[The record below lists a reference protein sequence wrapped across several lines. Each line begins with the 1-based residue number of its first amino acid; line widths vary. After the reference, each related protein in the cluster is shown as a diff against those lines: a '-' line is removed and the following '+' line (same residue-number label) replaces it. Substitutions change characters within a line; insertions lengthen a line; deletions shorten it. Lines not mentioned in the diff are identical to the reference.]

1 VPIPQ
6 SFVDDLLTRVDV
18 VEVVGRHVQLK
29 KGGANLLGLCPFHG
43 EKSPSFTVSPTK
55 QFFHC
60 FGCGK
65 HGNAI
70 GFLMEHAG
78 MGFVDAVKELAGS
91 VGMTVPED
99 ERSPA
104 QRAAEEAQRERRAS
118 LSDVLQQ
125 AGHAWRREL
134 KATPRAVQY
143 LKNRGLSG
151 EIARDYGLGYAP
163 ATGRFLSTVFPD
175 YGSALLSESGLVR
188 ERADERTGELRR
200 YDAFRDRITFP
211 IRNVRGE
218 CIGFGARILDQ
229 GEPKY
234 LNSPETPVFSKGR
247 ELYGLF
253 EARGAIHQAGFALVC
268 EGYMD
273 VVALAQLGFGN
284 AVATLGTACTPEHV
298 QKLLR
303 FTDAIAFS
311 FDGDAAGRRAARRA
325 LDAALPHATDTRS
338 IKFVFLPPEHDPDS
352 FIRTHGRDAFA
363 RCVSDATPLSRFV
376 IESARQGCDLSTIEG
391 RSKAATQARPLWTPL
406 PEGAIKRQLLTE
418 LAQSVQLEPREL
430 LEIWQQANRRDG
442 PPSGAAERPRAGSS
456 ATPHHPTRNKQ
467 AAQPPSPWP
476 AARTRRAP
484 PGRGQRALQILLADA
499 AQWERLSADEHQL
512 LTALPDPV
520 GPLLGWLD
528 AVVTHDGALPWPAL
542 LRHLDEQ
549 VAQGQAALAPLRMAA
564 HSAMQAV
571 DAHIQSDPAE
581 LAGIVQALRTE
592 RRQRDMQTL
601 AQQAASDPAAFERY
615 RQLLAEIAPPPSTAD
630 HPAANPTGPS
640 EAT

>member
-1 VPIPQ
+1 MPIPQ

-18 VEVVGRHVQLK
+18 VDVVGRHVQLK

-55 QFFHC
+55 QFYHC

-78 MGFVDAVKELAGS
+78 MGFVDAVKELAASAGL
-91 VGMTVPED
+91 TVPED
-99 ERSPA
+99 DRSPA
-104 QRAAEEAQRERRAS
+104 QRAADEAQRERRAS
-118 LSDVLQQ
+118 LSDVLEQ
-125 AGHAWRREL
+125 AGLAWRREL
-134 KATPRAVQY
+134 KASPRAVEY

-163 ATGRFLSTVFPD
+163 AAGRYLASVFPD
-175 YGSALLSESGLVR
+175 YGSALLTESGLVR
-188 ERADERTGELRR
+188 ERADEQTGELRR

-218 CIGFGARILDQ
+218 CIGFGARIIDQ

-303 FTDAIAFS
+303 FTDSIAFS

-352 FIRTHGRDAFA
+352 FIRAHGRDAFA
-363 RCVSDATPLSRFV
+363 RYVGDATPLSQFV

-391 RSKAATQARPLWTPL
+391 RSKAATQARPLWAPL
-406 PEGAIKRQLLTE
+406 PDGAIKRQLLNE

-430 LEIWQQANRRDG
+430 LDIWQGAQRRDG
-442 PPSGAAERPRAGSS
+442 GKAVATGAATSSGGEWRRTPRA
-456 ATPHHPTRNKQ
+456 A
-467 AAQPPSPWP
+467 
-476 AARTRRAP
+476 AP
-484 PGRGQRALQILLADA
+484 PPPRTSRPPRFQLGRGQRALEILLSEA
-499 AQWERLSADEHQL
+499 ALWDRLSADDHHL
-512 LTALPDPV
+512 LTTLAAPV
-520 GPLLGWLD
+520 GPLLVWLD
-528 AVVTHDGALPWPAL
+528 ASIAHNGPEPWPKL
-542 LRHLDEQ
+542 
-549 VAQGQAALAPLRMAA
+549 AQRLEEAASADANVGPLHTAALKAMAA
-564 HSAMQAV
+564 V
-571 DAHIQSDPAE
+571 DGQIENDPTE
-581 LAGIVQALRTE
+581 LASILQKLRAEHQNALRRELAE
-592 RRQRDMQTL
+592 R
-601 AQQAASDPAAFERY
+601 AATDPAAFELLRAA
-615 RQLLAEIAPPPSTAD
+615 LAEEAQSRRAEPSTKA
-630 HPAANPTGPS
+630 P
-640 EAT
+640 